1 MIQFKIFIILMFIIN
16 FYKNKIFFININ
28 SENYIFFFYS
38 LNEILFIILVFIIRN
53 NYFYELSKVYR

>member
-1 MIQFKIFIILMFIIN
+1 MIQLKIFIILMFIIN

-28 SENYIFFFYS
+28 SKNYIFFFYS
-38 LNEILFIILVFIIRN
+38 LNEILFIILVFIISN